1 MQIVKQFEALY
12 NWILASI
19 ILIRMLN
26 SHSNNN
32 IHISTPLYR
41 RKIGGGGYSRPREN
55 TLLAQYSD
63 SQPIAF
69 ASSAINLNSS
79 HLNGRKV
86 NCVYSRS

>member
-12 NWILASI
+12 NWIRASI

-26 SHSNNN
+26 SHSTH
-32 IHISTPLYR
+32 IHISTPLNR